1 MKLFV
6 FAAGATTD
14 SLLQLTAA
22 KPSFVVRIPNG
33 ANVPDVPAVGH
44 ADPEGSTRDLNVFG
58 DDFQKAGKKW
68 TVALC
73 QMDSDGDGQRNG
85 QELGDPCCEWVQTTN
100 EVLRWTDG
108 VSDPGVKTKVSCA
121 KLLASVTCPGDSV
134 GSTPVATTVNTTTA
148 TAAPASMPAVT
159 SKSTTSSS
167 SSTSF
172 TPAVVTPSGTTSPA
186 ASSTNSPSSNST
198 TNAST
203 TPSTS
208 TTPSSSISNT
218 PTATLTRT
226 SAAAGLSLGF
236 PTLTLLSGVAVGA
249 IAGFRG

>member
-33 ANVPDVPAVGH
+33 ANVPDVPAVGY

-159 SKSTTSSS
+159 STTSSS

-172 TPAVVTPSGTTSPA
+172 TPAVVTPSGTTSPT

-249 IAGFRG
+249 IAGFQG